1 MSGSFGVFRS
11 RVAAGLTLA
20 ILALAGPASSQSS
33 TQALWRE
40 VIPPLKII
48 DNTYWVGTAGLQAV
62 LITTPQG
69 HFLIDVGLPE
79 NAPIVERNIETLG
92 FKVKDIKYL
101 LNTHSHFDHSGGLAK
116 LKADS
121 GATFVASQ
129 GDRYALENGV
139 YEGSE
144 NQASLKFPAIKVD
157 RVIADGGKLT
167 LGGVT
172 LTANITPGHTKG
184 CTTWTW
190 QVREAGKTLN
200 VVDFCSASVAANR
213 LAPNP
218 QYPGIVEDYRKTF
231 ARAKS
236 IKGDVFLAAHGDFF
250 DLAGKK
256 ARVGPGKPNPFI
268 DPTGFASFV
277 ARQEQGFNAELARQ
291 QAASQ
296 RAGRS

>member
-1 MSGSFGVFRS
+1 MRTRPLALV
-11 RVAAGLTLA
+11 GLG

-33 TQALWRE
+33 SQALWRE
-40 VIPPLKII
+40 VIQPLKII

-62 LITTPQG
+62 LITTPEG

-79 NAPIVERNIETLG
+79 NAAIVEMNIETLG

-101 LNTHSHFDHSGGLAK
+101 LNTHSHFDHSGGLAR

-121 GATFVASQ
+121 GAIFVASE

-139 YEGSE
+139 YQGSE
-144 NQASLKFPAIKVD
+144 NQAGLRFPAIKLD
-157 RVIADGGKLT
+157 RVIADGGTLT

-190 QVREAGKTLN
+190 QVKEAGKTYTVL
-200 VVDFCSASVAANR
+200 DFCSASVAANR
-213 LAPNP
+213 LAPDP

-231 ARAKS
+231 ARAKTMKAD
-236 IKGDVFLAAHGDFF
+236 IFLAAHGDFF

-256 ARVGPGKPNPFI
+256 AKVAPGAPNPFI
-268 DPTGFASFV
+268 DSTGFASFV
-277 ARQEQGFNAELARQ
+277 ARQEQAFNTDLARQ
-291 QAASQ
+291 QAA
-296 RAGRS
+296 RP